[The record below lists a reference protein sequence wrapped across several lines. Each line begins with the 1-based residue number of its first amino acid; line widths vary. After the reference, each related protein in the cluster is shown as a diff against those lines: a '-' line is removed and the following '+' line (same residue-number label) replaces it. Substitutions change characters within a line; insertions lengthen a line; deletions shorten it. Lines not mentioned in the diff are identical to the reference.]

1 MGEHFMSNKIIM
13 GPRMSQFPE
22 VLVSGPHSTIHP
34 TVFNVKI
41 IFNEMK
47 ILTTLLTFPNLLKLL
62 FRQIPVTKSLV
73 LKIGTAPIDIATRHD
88 VGPKKWR

>member
-34 TVFNVKI
+34 TVFNVKA
-41 IFNEMK
+41 IFNKVK
-47 ILTTLLTFPNLLKLL
+47 ILTASLTFANLLKIL
-62 FRQIPVTKSLV
+62 S
-73 LKIGTAPIDIATRHD
+73 
-88 VGPKKWR
+88 